1 MSSLSLLP
9 DVFHPAEGR
18 AIKPLSSFN
27 TFPAKKKT
35 LFSYIWL
42 SAVTSYMCA
51 TSGPNIQRVY
61 IDMSRNPLSAL
72 PTGAWQLIFSLLLR
86 KLFGF
91 DHFFLH
97 LCDII
102 WWCVCFVCV
111 DTYIICCRTWGCRL
125 QGAHTHTH
133 TNVQA
138 VWTYLISQKS
148 FGFKCCF
155 SCHTKCILICL
166 AFLARAQDTE
176 QYRCT

>member
-1 MSSLSLLP
+1 MSSLSLRP

-35 LFSYIWL
+35 LFSYIWF

-51 TSGPNIQRVY
+51 TSSPNIQRVF
-61 IDMSRNPLSAL
+61 INMSRNPLSAL

-91 DHFFLH
+91 DHFFSSFVWYYLVMCV
-97 LCDII
+97 L
-102 WWCVCFVCV
+102 CVCRHI
-111 DTYIICCRTWGCRL
+111 YHLLQNMRL
-125 QGAHTHTH
+125 QTSGSTHTHTH
-133 TNVQA
+133 VQA
-138 VWTYLISQKS
+138 VWTYLIGQKS

-166 AFLARAQDTE
+166 AFLARAHDTE